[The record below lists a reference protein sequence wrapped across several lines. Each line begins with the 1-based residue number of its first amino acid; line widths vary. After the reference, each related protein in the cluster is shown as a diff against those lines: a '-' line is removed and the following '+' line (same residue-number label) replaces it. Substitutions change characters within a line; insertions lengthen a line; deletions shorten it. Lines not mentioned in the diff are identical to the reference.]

1 MKRNLSTDKILLE
14 TRKQLNFLYNIVL
27 FSNSKKGFTLLELL
41 VVFVIIA
48 IISTVSLAAFVS
60 YNKIQT
66 VKSAAFDVISLL
78 QDAKSRTQ
86 SQVKPSIVACN
97 SNTLDGY
104 EVRICGLTGSL
115 CNTQNTYELYVRCGN
130 LTSKLSTKTLPT
142 NVAFDSATTTSTQ
155 YIFKVLSGGVDGAG
169 SIGITGYGNT
179 LKVTVTQ
186 QGAISLE

>member
-1 MKRNLSTDKILLE
+1 MNKNLSTDKSLL
-14 TRKQLNFLYNIVL
+14 KNIKKRFEFI
-27 FSNSKKGFTLLELL
+27 FSLVSIDNRNGFTLLELL

-66 VKSAAFDVISLL
+66 IKSAAFDVISLL

-86 SQVKPSIVACN
+86 SQVKPSIAACN
-97 SNTLDGY
+97 SNTLNGY

-115 CNTQNTYELYVRCGN
+115 CNTQNTYELHVRCGN
-130 LTSKLSTKTLPT
+130 LTSKLSTKTLPA

-155 YIFKVLSGGVDGAG
+155 FFFKVISGGVDGAG

-179 LKVTVTQ
+179 LRVTVTQ

>member
-1 MKRNLSTDKILLE
+1 MKSKLSADKKLKIKK
-14 TRKQLNFLYNIVL
+14 RRSSICVFNVLNSFDKN
-27 FSNSKKGFTLLELL
+27 GFTLLELL

-66 VKSAAFDVISLL
+66 IKSAAFDVISLL

-86 SQVKPSIVACN
+86 SQVKPSIAACN

-115 CNTQNTYELYVRCGN
+115 CNTQNTYELHVRCGN
-130 LTSKLSTKTLPT
+130 LTSKLSTKTLPA
-142 NVAFDSATTTSTQ
+142 NVTFDSATTTSTQ
-155 YIFKVLSGGVDGAG
+155 FIFKVISGGVDGAG
-169 SIGITGYGNT
+169 SVGITGYNNT

-186 QGAISLE
+186 QGAIILE